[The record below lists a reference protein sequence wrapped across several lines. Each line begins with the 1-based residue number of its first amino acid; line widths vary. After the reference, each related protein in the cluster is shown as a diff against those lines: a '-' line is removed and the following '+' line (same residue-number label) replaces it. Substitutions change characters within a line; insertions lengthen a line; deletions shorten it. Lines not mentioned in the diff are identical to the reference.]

1 MGCELFLGREAFI
14 ISSSQVVS
22 NLGGCHAA
30 ASLGEDTS
38 GTSCLLPADFPETKK
53 KILRALLSYYIW
65 LSLVKGSNLGGH
77 RKTNSSNETEQRHK
91 LVPSKKRR

>member
-14 ISSSQVVS
+14 IPSSQVVS

-38 GTSCLLPADFPETKK
+38 GTFLLWQLISLKPKENFQSS
-53 KILRALLSYYIW
+53 ALL
-65 LSLVKGSNLGGH
+65 LHLAEFGQRLQLGRG
-77 RKTNSSNETEQRHK
+77 
-91 LVPSKKRR
+91 

>member
-53 KILRALLSYYIW
+53 KIFESSALL
-65 LSLVKGSNLGGH
+65 LHLAEFGQRLQLG
-77 RKTNSSNETEQRHK
+77 RA
-91 LVPSKKRR
+91 